1 MKGNPF
7 ALFLIYTDY
16 YLKYALIHGLARL
29 QERQPSPSQKGSLL
43 QLLTSCERLT
53 GRMPDG
59 KRRANPA
66 MKIGYAR
73 VSKDDQ
79 DTALQL
85 DALEAEGCDRIFQ
98 DEGISAVGRR
108 RPGFAKAMQLLK
120 PGDTF
125 VIWKL
130 DRAFRST
137 VEAILRLEDLR
148 QKGITFKII
157 TTVIDMGTPEG
168 RHFYRELSSWA
179 EFERDMISQRTKE
192 GMAAAKRRG
201 KHVGRPPKLTADQIQ
216 SALEMLKDPAQSY
229 GSVAEL
235 FGVHRST
242 LRRAV
247 HREKVPLIRP

>member
-1 MKGNPF
+1 
-7 ALFLIYTDY
+7 
-16 YLKYALIHGLARL
+16 
-29 QERQPSPSQKGSLL
+29 
-43 QLLTSCERLT
+43 
-53 GRMPDG
+53 MPNG
-59 KRRANPA
+59 KRRATPA

-79 DTALQL
+79 DTALQV

-98 DEGISAVGRR
+98 DEGISAVGRQ
-108 RPGFAKAMQLLK
+108 RPAFAEAMRLLK

-137 VEAILRLEDLR
+137 VEAILKLEELLR
-148 QKGITFKII
+148 SGIALKII
-157 TTVIDMGTPEG
+157 TINIDTGTPEG

-201 KHVGRPPKLTADQIQ
+201 RHIGRPPKLTADQIQ
-216 SALEMLKDPAQSY
+216 TAREMLNDPAQSY
-229 GSVAEL
+229 GSVARL

-247 HREKVPLIRP
+247 HREKGPVVRP